1 MDKQIA
7 AGSVFMCR
15 LCNQFS
21 PSHSLL
27 VDHCSQLHPL
37 QEPHE
42 DIIVAL
48 QPLAGVPLATLAETS
63 VKRKRGRPKGSTNKV
78 RKYQREGREDVALS
92 PVGKVQRQEGQKEEA
107 DTQGMA
113 PNGDDNKIAE
123 LKCNDCHRLFSNRR
137 QIVKHICLK
146 AQFEEEEDDDD
157 DTGSKRSGLEDCENL
172 DPEGPDKTQKQQSP
186 KTSGTKGRI
195 GMKSFQ
201 TSKCSKSSQILSNGE
216 RLPTSKDDESG
227 SKKSL
232 IDVLLTE
239 DESLPGVIKMIP
251 VENISGVSEYLNS
264 SGGFRNA
271 AVPQDDAE
279 DIASQSAAGV
289 EDPKAD
295 QDPSSDRT
303 EITPGKGFL
312 EYSVKQDVPNLIP
325 SQLKVFGCE
334 FCNKIFKF
342 RHSLMSHLRTHT
354 QEKPFKCPHCD
365 YASSIKA
372 NLNVHLR
379 KHTGEKFSCQ
389 QCAFKCLNP
398 GHLKVHVER
407 VHLKVKQHC
416 GFCQKKY
423 SDVKNL
429 IKHIEKSHNL
439 KDPLIQKSYQQ
450 LRLKTRQGLR
460 QLLYHCPTC
469 SRCFK
474 NQMERERHLLVHGPQ
489 RPFACSLCDQAKT
502 CLATLAAHVRKHPF
516 LYVCRTCEGNFVSSQ
531 RLKRHLLEVHPE
543 LEQEEAFKECIK
555 NSFYLMNGGKILP
568 VEEERE
574 GRERGLNAEG
584 DAELR
589 DESRE
594 DLMRTGE
601 DGEEW
606 RDGEDDPQKAAA
618 AAPEDADRAE
628 SHAETV
634 QADWTGE
641 GFTQKQEV
649 KSVAE
654 KQNDGRVESS
664 ATALAH
670 DSAESD
676 KPGHEPHSEDA
687 TADPDVQLADD
698 RESAANTPVNNFI
711 PRAPLPSAPSEEDA
725 QTAQSEQDFQLSAF
739 QQVLLSL
746 PKTLLDMETFQQL
759 RKIYGDLECQY
770 CGKLFWYKVHYNAHV
785 RTHTKEHLHYCSKC
799 NYSSITKSSLTR
811 HLIQKHSGVLLPCS
825 SPGCKYTTPDKYK
838 LRAHQTKHQK
848 EGKSAPCPICQKTC
862 PEHRLK
868 QHIQVLHP
876 DAVPVK
882 GQKVKRAEKC
892 PYCESYYL
900 KNSSEFQQHIWAHQ
914 GVKPFVCNICDY
926 ASRSRNNLKNH
937 MNRHSSERSHIC
949 ELCGKTFKSKM
960 SLKSHRLSHTDQGKQ
975 FSCSECDFSSA
986 LKAPLLRHMEQH
998 ARFKPF
1004 QCGHCLYSCNT
1015 SGPLKRHYKTKHPG
1029 QEYQNVGE
1037 GLSDA
1042 EYSAQQAIK
1051 CPECRFVYGTKWEL
1065 NRHMKKKHGTKE
1077 TECTWEVEE
1086 TVDSQFVPLD
1096 QEEEMTEEQA
1106 ALQDNGT
1113 DNILQQIVEL
1123 SSETHDAITS
1133 MVAMAPGTVAVVEQ
1147 VVDEEE
1153 AGDHQLM
1160 VVDADGDLSAEQ
1172 VMVVEEGQELE
1183 ALRVLTQDYS
1193 TQHFIV
1199 YVQEQTVEINS

>member
-1 MDKQIA
+1 MDKQIT

-27 VDHCSQLHPL
+27 LDHCSQLHPL

-48 QPLAGVPLATLAETS
+48 QPLAGVPLETLAESS
-63 VKRKRGRPKGSTNKV
+63 VKRKRGRPKGSTNKA
-78 RKYQREGREDVALS
+78 RKYQRDGREDSALS

-107 DTQGMA
+107 DKQR
-113 PNGDDNKIAE
+113 DDDRVAE

-146 AQFEEEEDDDD
+146 TQFEEEEDEDD
-157 DTGSKRSGLEDCENL
+157 DTGSKCSGLEDSENL
-172 DPEGPDKTQKQQSP
+172 DPEGPDQTQEQLTP
-186 KTSGTKGRI
+186 KNSGTKKRKGVRTFQPSSCKK
-195 GMKSFQ
+195 KSQ
-201 TSKCSKSSQILSNGE
+201 MLCKGESLTSKEDG
-216 RLPTSKDDESG
+216 TG
-227 SKKSL
+227 SRKSL
-232 IDVLLTE
+232 IDVVLTE

-251 VENISGVSEYLNS
+251 VENISAVSEHVNNS
-264 SGGFRNA
+264 DGSQST
-271 AVPQDDAE
+271 AVCQDEPA
-279 DIASQSAAGV
+279 DIASQSSASV
-289 EDPKAD
+289 EDPKAE
-295 QDPSSDRT
+295 QDPSSDKT
-303 EITPGKGFL
+303 EITPRKGFQ
-312 EYSVKQDVPNLIP
+312 EYSVKQDVPNLLP

-365 YASSIKA
+365 YASAIKA

-389 QCAFKCLNP
+389 QCTFKCLNP
-398 GHLKVHVER
+398 GHLKVHIER

-416 GFCQKKY
+416 SFCQKKY

-489 RPFACSLCDQAKT
+489 RPFACLLCDQAKT

-516 LYVCRTCEGNFVSSQ
+516 LYVCCTCEGNFVSSQ

-543 LEQEEAFKECIK
+543 LDREQAFTDCIK
-555 NSFYLMNGGKILP
+555 NSFYLMNGGEVLP
-568 VEEERE
+568 VDEERE
-574 GRERGLNAEG
+574 GKEGGLTIEG
-584 DAELR
+584 GTKLR
-589 DESRE
+589 DEVI
-594 DLMRTGE
+594 RTGE
-601 DGEEW
+601 DVEEW
-606 RDGEDDPQKAAA
+606 RDGEDEPQKAAA
-618 AAPEDADRAE
+618 LEDAEQAKEETE
-628 SHAETV
+628 SQGENVQAQWTSGGCTLKLETETV
-634 QADWTGE
+634 PEA
-641 GFTQKQEV
+641 QK
-649 KSVAE
+649 
-654 KQNDGRVESS
+654 DGCVESS
-664 ATALAH
+664 TTPAYN
-670 DSAESD
+670 SAD
-676 KPGHEPHSEDA
+676 TNKRGHNPHSEDA
-687 TADPDVQLADD
+687 TTNPNIQLADNKTC
-698 RESAANTPVNNFI
+698 AINTQGTNCI
-711 PRAPLPSAPSEEDA
+711 PHAHLPSAPSEEDT
-725 QTAQSEQDFQLSAF
+725 QTTRSEKDFQLSAF

-746 PKTLLDMETFQQL
+746 PKTLLDMETFQRL
-759 RKIYGDLECQY
+759 RKMYGDLECQY

-799 NYSSITKSSLTR
+799 NYSSITKSSLKR
-811 HLIQKHSGVLLPCS
+811 HLIQKHSGLLLPCS

-838 LRAHQTKHQK
+838 LQAHQRNHQK
-848 EGKSAPCPICQKTC
+848 EGKSAPCPICHQSY

-868 QHIQVLHP
+868 RHIQISHP
-876 DAVPVK
+876 DTVPVK
-882 GQKVKRAEKC
+882 GQMVKRAEKC
-892 PYCESYYL
+892 PYCDSYYL

-926 ASRSRNNLKNH
+926 ASGSRNNLKNH
-937 MNRHSSERSHIC
+937 MNRHNNERSHIC
-949 ELCGKTFKSKM
+949 ELCGKTFKSKV
-960 SLKSHRLSHTDQGKQ
+960 SLKSHRLSHTNQGKQ
-975 FSCSECDFSSA
+975 FNCSECDFSSA
-986 LKAPLLRHMEQH
+986 FKAPLLRHMEQH
-998 ARFKPF
+998 SRFKPF
-1004 QCGHCLYSCNT
+1004 QCAHCLYSCNT
-1015 SGPLKRHYKTKHPG
+1015 SGPLKRHYKTKHPDHD
-1029 QEYQNVGE
+1029 YQNVGE

-1042 EYSAQQAIK
+1042 EYSTQQGIK

-1065 NRHMKKKHGTKE
+1065 NRHMKKKHGPKE
-1077 TECTWEVEE
+1077 MECTWEVEE
-1086 TVDSQFVPLD
+1086 TVDSQFVPLE
-1096 QEEEMTEEQA
+1096 QEEEVPEQHV

-1133 MVAMAPGTVAVVEQ
+1133 MVAMAPGTLAVVEQ
-1147 VVDEEE
+1147 VADEEE
-1153 AGDHQLM
+1153 LGDHRLM
-1160 VVDADGDLSAEQ
+1160 VVNADGDLSGEQ
-1172 VMVVEEGQELE
+1172 VMVVEEGHELE
-1183 ALRVLTQDYS
+1183 ALTVLTQDDN
-1193 TQHFIV
+1193 THHFIV
-1199 YVQEQTVEINS
+1199 YVQEQTVEIN